1 MFWPKNDWKSS
12 FWPKKRPQITLFQ
25 PKIWHFK
32 KTTLYDL
39 TELFPKFGIPMSTND
54 LMNVP
59 LEVDS
64 VIHKA
69 VVDVDEEGTTA
80 AAATAVMM
88 SRAMVMVSKPEEPF
102 HVDREFLYAIYDTKN
117 KRVLFSGSFVE
128 PEFVWKVEYD
138 WKKVKNAEKSENA
151 KKSEKC
157 TKKSEKC
164 QKELFFGM
172 VK

>member
-1 MFWPKNDWKSS
+1 
-12 FWPKKRPQITLFQ
+12 
-25 PKIWHFK
+25 
-32 KTTLYDL
+32 
-39 TELFPKFGIPMSTND
+39 MSTND
-54 LMNVP
+54 LMNVA

-128 PEFVWKVEYD
+128 PEFF
-138 WKKVKNAEKSENA
+138 KKNEKG
-151 KKSEKC
+151 KC
-157 TKKSEKC
+157 FI
-164 QKELFFGM
+164 L
-172 VK
+172 